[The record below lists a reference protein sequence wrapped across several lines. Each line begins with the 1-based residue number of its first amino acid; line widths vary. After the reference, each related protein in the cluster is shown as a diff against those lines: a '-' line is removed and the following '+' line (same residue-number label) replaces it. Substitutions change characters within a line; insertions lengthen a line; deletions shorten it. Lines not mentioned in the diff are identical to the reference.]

1 MRRRKRKKNVDGT
14 IKAIVFIICILGA
27 VITYA
32 SQDSNNVNE
41 VTTQVNGTIL
51 DAKGELFIYYFDV
64 GQADSELLINDG
76 KTMLIDAGNNED
88 GEILVNKIKE
98 LGITKLDYVV
108 GTHAHEDHI
117 GGMDDII
124 ENFEIGNVFL
134 PEAISTS
141 KTYEDVLDV
150 IANKNLEI
158 SVPEIGDEII
168 VGTAVCTVKSIEN
181 NDNDLNNSSIVL
193 RAVYGEKSFL
203 FMGDLEESMEKKYVW
218 EKTDV
223 LKVGH
228 HGSNT
233 SSCEEFLNQV
243 LPEISII
250 SVGESNSYNHPGE
263 YALKRLNKI
272 NTQIYR
278 TDEKGTIKLISDGD
292 IITIETEK

>member
-1 MRRRKRKKNVDGT
+1 MGRYSKKKKKIDLL
-14 IKAIVFIICILGA
+14 IRMIAFIICILSA
-27 VITYA
+27 LFIHFN
-32 SQDSNNVNE
+32 SNLD
-41 VTTQVNGTIL
+41 TQIVQANSTIL
-51 DAKGELFIYYFDV
+51 DAKGELYIYYFDV
-64 GQADSELLINDG
+64 GQADSSLLINDG

-88 GEILVNKIKE
+88 GEMIVNKIKE

-117 GGMDDII
+117 GGMDDVI
-124 ENFEIGNVFL
+124 ENFEIGNIYL

-141 KTYEDVLDV
+141 KTYEEVLDA
-150 IANKNLEI
+150 IANKNLDI
-158 SVPEIGDEII
+158 IVPEIGDEII
-168 VGTAVCTVKSIEN
+168 VGTVVGTVKSIGN

-203 FMGDLEESMEKKYVW
+203 FMGDLEESIEKKYSW
-218 EKTDV
+218 ERTDV

-250 SVGESNSYNHPGE
+250 SVGEGNSYNHPGE
-263 YALKRLNKI
+263 YTLQRLNKI
-272 NTQIYR
+272 KTQIYR
-278 TDEKGTIKLISDGD
+278 TDERGTIKLISDGS

>member
-1 MRRRKRKKNVDGT
+1 MGRYSKKKKKIDLL
-14 IKAIVFIICILGA
+14 IRMIAFIICILSA
-27 VITYA
+27 LFIHFN
-32 SQDSNNVNE
+32 SNLD
-41 VTTQVNGTIL
+41 TQIVQANSTIL
-51 DAKGELFIYYFDV
+51 DAKGKLYIYYFDV
-64 GQADSELLINDG
+64 GQADSSLLINDG

-88 GEILVNKIKE
+88 GEMIVKKIKE

-117 GGMDDII
+117 GGMDDVI
-124 ENFEIGNVFL
+124 ENFEIGNVYL

-141 KTYEDVLDV
+141 KTYEEVLDA
-150 IANKNLEI
+150 IANKNLDI
-158 SVPEIGDEII
+158 IVPEIGDEII
-168 VGTAVCTVKSIEN
+168 VGTVVGTVKSIGN

-203 FMGDLEESMEKKYVW
+203 FMGDLEESIEKKYSW
-218 EKTDV
+218 ERTDV

-250 SVGESNSYNHPGE
+250 SVGEGNSYNHPGE
-263 YALKRLNKI
+263 YTLQRLNNIK
-272 NTQIYR
+272 TQIYR
-278 TDEKGTIKLISDGD
+278 TDERGTIKLISDGS

>member
-1 MRRRKRKKNVDGT
+1 MGRYSKKKKKIDLL
-14 IKAIVFIICILGA
+14 IRMIAFIICILSA
-27 VITYA
+27 LFIHFN
-32 SQDSNNVNE
+32 SNLD
-41 VTTQVNGTIL
+41 TQIVQANSTIL
-51 DAKGELFIYYFDV
+51 DAKGELYIYYFDV
-64 GQADSELLINDG
+64 GQADSSLLINDG

-88 GEILVNKIKE
+88 GEMIVKKIKE

-117 GGMDDII
+117 GGMDDVI
-124 ENFEIGNVFL
+124 ENFEIGNIYL

-141 KTYEDVLDV
+141 KTYEEVLDA
-150 IANKNLEI
+150 IANKNLDI
-158 SVPEIGDEII
+158 IVPEIGDEII
-168 VGTAVCTVKSIEN
+168 VGTVVGTVKSIGN

-203 FMGDLEESMEKKYVW
+203 FMGDLEESIEKKYSW
-218 EKTDV
+218 ERTDV

-250 SVGESNSYNHPGE
+250 SVGEGNSYNHPGE
-263 YALKRLNKI
+263 YTLQRLNKI
-272 NTQIYR
+272 KTQIYR
-278 TDEKGTIKLISDGD
+278 TDERGTIKLTSDGS

>member
-1 MRRRKRKKNVDGT
+1 MGRYSKKKKKIDLL
-14 IKAIVFIICILGA
+14 IRMIAFIICILSA
-27 VITYA
+27 LFIHFN
-32 SQDSNNVNE
+32 SNLD
-41 VTTQVNGTIL
+41 TQIVQANSTIL
-51 DAKGELFIYYFDV
+51 DAKGELYIYYFDV
-64 GQADSELLINDG
+64 GQADSSLLINDG

-88 GEILVNKIKE
+88 GEMIVKKIKE

-117 GGMDDII
+117 GGMDDVI
-124 ENFEIGNVFL
+124 ENFEIGNIYL

-141 KTYEDVLDV
+141 KTYEEVLDA
-150 IANKNLEI
+150 IANKNLDI
-158 SVPEIGDEII
+158 IVPEIGDEII
-168 VGTAVCTVKSIEN
+168 VGTVVGTVKSIGN

-203 FMGDLEESMEKKYVW
+203 FMGDLEESIEKKYSW

-250 SVGESNSYNHPGE
+250 SVGEGNSYNHPGE
-263 YALKRLNKI
+263 YTLQRLNKI
-272 NTQIYR
+272 KTQIYR
-278 TDEKGTIKLISDGD
+278 TDERGTIKLTSDGS

>member
-1 MRRRKRKKNVDGT
+1 MGRYSKKKKKIDLL
-14 IKAIVFIICILGA
+14 IRMIAFIICILSA
-27 VITYA
+27 LFIHFN
-32 SQDSNNVNE
+32 SNLD
-41 VTTQVNGTIL
+41 TQIVQANSTIL
-51 DAKGELFIYYFDV
+51 DAKGELYIYYFDV
-64 GQADSELLINDG
+64 GQADSSLLINDG

-88 GEILVNKIKE
+88 GEMIVKKIKE

-117 GGMDDII
+117 GGMDDVI
-124 ENFEIGNVFL
+124 ENFEIGNIYL

-141 KTYEDVLDV
+141 KTYEEVLDA
-150 IANKNLEI
+150 IANKNLDI
-158 SVPEIGDEII
+158 IVPEIGDEII
-168 VGTAVCTVKSIEN
+168 VGTVVGTVKSIGN

-203 FMGDLEESMEKKYVW
+203 FMGDLEESIEKKYSW
-218 EKTDV
+218 ERTDV

-233 SSCEEFLNQV
+233 RSCEEFLNQV

-250 SVGESNSYNHPGE
+250 SVGEGNSYNHPGE
-263 YALKRLNKI
+263 YTLQRLNKI
-272 NTQIYR
+272 KTQIYR
-278 TDEKGTIKLISDGD
+278 TDERGTIKLTSDGS